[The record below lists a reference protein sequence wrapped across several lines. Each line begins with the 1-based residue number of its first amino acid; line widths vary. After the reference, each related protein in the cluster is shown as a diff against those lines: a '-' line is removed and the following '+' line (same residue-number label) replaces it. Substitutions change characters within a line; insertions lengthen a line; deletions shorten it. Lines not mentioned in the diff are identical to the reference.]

1 MVVSRRDRPPPRP
14 PAAAGRAA
22 GTAAAFFLLP
32 AGAKSVAVTTTTEA
46 AAATTTGAPVWV
58 NDHESGSA
66 PRWSSPPACRWRAAI
81 LFTYDLYSIAPL
93 EAFVALESRRAPY
106 RDRPG
111 LVHPHLPGRDDDGRP
126 LGPRQRAGRFEVPAG
141 ITTAQ
146 VEAITVDSYWVPVPG
161 GYTIELSPSSGAWA
175 PAAPG
180 IRARIVQV
188 VEQAENRL
196 VIVEL
201 EGEATLAND
210 LAIAGDGPD
219 WQSSS
224 YSRSGAGAGPWTSA
238 GRCFPTPSQSRCEG
252 WAGSRCPEAVRSTW
266 RGCLD
271 ERRRPARGPSL
282 PTG

>member
-1 MVVSRRDRPPPRP
+1 MAARRLALL
-14 PAAAGRAA
+14 AAAGLAA
-22 GTAAAFFLLP
+22 GAAAAFFLLP
-32 AGAKSVAVTTTTEA
+32 AGVNSAAVTTTTEA
-46 AAATTTGAPVWV
+46 MAATTTGAPVWV
-58 NDHESGSA
+58 NDHETRLGSTVVVA
-66 PRWSSPPACRWRAAI
+66 TGLQMEGSRI

-93 EAFVALESRRAPY
+93 EAFVGLEEPPERLAGTVPASFTLTY
-106 RDRPG
+106 PG
-111 LVHPHLPGRDDDGRP
+111 GTTTGRP

-161 GYTIELSPSSGAWA
+161 GYTIELSPSSGAWV

-188 VEQAENRL
+188 VDQAENRL

-210 LAIAGDGPD
+210 LAIAGDGPE

-224 YSRSGAGAGPWTSA
+224 YSQIGGGRWTLDFRGEVLPDPVAVTVRGVGWIEVPGGGPVDL
-238 GRCFPTPSQSRCEG
+238 EG
-252 WAGSRCPEAVRSTW
+252 VPR
-266 RGCLD
+266 
-271 ERRRPARGPSL
+271 
-282 PTG
+282 